1 MFAIASVAVSAFY
14 QASPVRPDARRRTL
28 RTPEA
33 VHQCSGAPA
42 NSTHFP
48 PVTNQAPEH
57 FMNYVRL
64 AACCA
69 TLSIFAC
76 AHPQPQ
82 SSTSSPE
89 PTSQENRIDFTRQL
103 REQLSLTPAEV
114 KSLQFFLSKPITLQR
129 ELSSGDRSVSHGKL
143 VTKDGKYI
151 EEVDVLDGTPGVAV
165 DVNPDGN
172 TIDVSFES
180 GTKLKFTGLS
190 YTLMADTWGGKDGS
204 GKITFDGR
212 VYDAIDHSYLAHLS
226 IDRQALSKLETNRR
240 VLKGVRVDTMTKQP
254 PVDR

>member
-1 MFAIASVAVSAFY
+1 
-14 QASPVRPDARRRTL
+14 
-28 RTPEA
+28 
-33 VHQCSGAPA
+33 
-42 NSTHFP
+42 
-48 PVTNQAPEH
+48 
-57 FMNYVRL
+57 MNFFRF

-69 TLSIFAC
+69 VVPLVAC
-76 AHPQPQ
+76 AHPQT
-82 SSTSSPE
+82 SGSSSPE
-89 PTSQENRIDFTRQL
+89 PTSKEDRVDFTRQL

-129 ELSSGDRSVSHGKL
+129 ELTSGDRQVSHGKL

-180 GTKLKFTGLS
+180 GTKLKFTGLN
-190 YTLMADTWGGKDGS
+190 YTLLADQWGGKDGN

-212 VYDAIDHSYLAHLS
+212 VYDAINHSYLAHLA

-240 VLKGVRVDTMTKQP
+240 VLKGVRVDTSGARP
-254 PVDR
+254 PTE

>member
-1 MFAIASVAVSAFY
+1 MNPVRLIAS
-14 QASPVRPDARRRTL
+14 
-28 RTPEA
+28 
-33 VHQCSGAPA
+33 C
-42 NSTHFP
+42 
-48 PVTNQAPEH
+48 
-57 FMNYVRL
+57 
-64 AACCA
+64 AA
-69 TLSIFAC
+69 LSLIAC

-82 SSTSSPE
+82 SGTSSPE

-103 REQLSLTPAEV
+103 REQLSLTPVEI
-114 KSLQFFLSKPITLQR
+114 KSLQFFLSKPITMQR
-129 ELSSGDRSVSHGKL
+129 ELSSGDRAVSHGKL

-180 GTKLKFTGLS
+180 GTRLKFTGLS
-190 YTLMADTWGGKDGS
+190 YTLMADTWGGKDGA

-240 VLKGVRVDTMTKQP
+240 VLKGVRVDTTINKP
-254 PVDR
+254 PTSR